1 MEQKTQTRVKLKNV
15 RLSYVN
21 LLTPNSFE
29 GQNDPKFRCDVLI
42 RKDDETNVTLVRE
55 AIASAIENAK
65 AGKGCFAGED
75 LKKAKAV
82 GKWHSAL
89 KDGDVEKPDDP
100 AYKGCYFISPWKKA
114 DDAPQVVDIK
124 GTLITKDTPNASDMV
139 YSGVYAH
146 ITVSFFAY
154 KNLGNYGTGCYLG
167 NVLTLENGE
176 RLAGGKKAEDDFG
189 DDFEDAK
196 NDSSALLEEDDGL
209 L

>member
-1 MEQKTQTRVKLKNV
+1 MEQLKTRVKLKNV

-29 GQNDPKFRCDVLI
+29 GQNDPKYRCDVI
-42 RKDDETNVTLVRE
+42 IPKDDEANVNAIKE
-55 AIASAIENAK
+55 AINNAIKNAQV
-65 AGKGCFAGED
+65 GKGCFAGED
-75 LKKAKAV
+75 LKKAKAI

-89 KDGDVEKPDDP
+89 KDGDAEKPDDP

-124 GTLITKDTPNASDMV
+124 GMLITKDTPNASDMV

-146 ITVSFFAY
+146 VTVSFFGY

-167 NVLTLENGE
+167 NVLTLEKGE
-176 RLAGGKKAEDDFG
+176 RLAGGKKASDDFG